1 MSGEMQFSIR
11 FRYCKEHGTFDEPL
25 ISLVNRICPTGRNFD
40 SKIMVAIGILR
51 WSFDYQREEIKN
63 ILFSRG
69 ISISTGEIS
78 NLSEEFLVRFY
89 VLHKRHV
96 PQMKAIFEKNGG
108 VRLHLD
114 GTGEAGNEIV
124 FMAKEGETGITLDAQ
139 TITTENKKYVMTFL
153 QALSLSYG
161 TPIVIVRD
169 MSKQISDAATD
180 VFPGVQQQICHYHFV
195 KNLGKLLFK
204 ERYAAFRKNIVNMK
218 ILSQLKRMKA
228 DICMR
233 GCRDS
238 ENVIIIAECK
248 WITLAIEHLLIC
260 RERSSNY
267 PFVLPYLV
275 IMDRIL
281 EIKLLNRRIFE
292 WNLSH
297 NIDCQEIIEFSD
309 KLEAI
314 TGSADVN
321 AQYTNTKKIWSWF
334 EKVRAILRVGR
345 HLSQNGCET
354 TAPGNAQK
362 MKEDLMAALSDIDNE
377 SVARG
382 RELFRAARQ
391 LTNNCRQ
398 HADELFVEVRD
409 HSGNVVEIVRDN
421 NLEERGHR
429 WSRMHIRRRTGRTRT
444 TNEMAHYGALT
455 AVFSNLENETY
466 VREVFSDVK
475 DFIREMQDI
484 TREEIRKSWILIK
497 PYARKEMIRSDVKRS
512 EFLDTFVTLL
522 EDGCSVEDWFF
533 KLEFSNPIMTP

>member
-1 MSGEMQFSIR
+1 MQFSIR
-11 FRYCKEHGTFDEPL
+11 FRHCKEHGTFDEPL
-25 ISLVNRICPTGRNFD
+25 MSIVNRICPAGRSFD
-40 SKIMVAIGILR
+40 TKIMVAIGILR
-51 WSFDYQREEIKN
+51 WSFNYQREEIKN

-89 VLHKRHV
+89 AFHKRHV
-96 PQMKAIFEKNGG
+96 PKMKTIFEKNGG

-124 FMAKEGETGITLDAQ
+124 FMAKEGATGITLDAQ
-139 TITTENKKYVMTFL
+139 TITTENKKYVKTFL
-153 QALSLSYG
+153 QALKLLYG

-169 MSKQISDAATD
+169 MSTQIRDAATD
-180 VFPGVQQQICHYHFV
+180 VFPGVMQQICHYHFV
-195 KNLGKLLFK
+195 KNLGNLLFK
-204 ERYAAFRKNIVNMK
+204 ANYAAFRKNVVNK
-218 ILSQLKRMKA
+218 RILSQLKQMKA
-228 DICMR
+228 DICTTV
-233 GCRDS
+233 CRDS
-238 ENVIIIAECK
+238 ENVLVVAERK

-267 PFVLPYLV
+267 PFVLPYLE

-281 EIKLLNRRIFE
+281 VIKRLNSRIFE

-297 NIDCQEIIEFSD
+297 NLDCQEIIEFSD
-309 KLEAI
+309 KLESI
-314 TGSADVN
+314 TSSADVN
-321 AQYTNTKKIWSWF
+321 VQYANIKKIWSWF
-334 EKVRAILRVGR
+334 EKVRTILRVGR

-354 TAPGNAQK
+354 TAPGNSQK
-362 MKEDLMAALSDIDNE
+362 MKEDLMVALSDIENE

-382 RELFRAARQ
+382 RKLSRAAKQ
-391 LTNNCRQ
+391 ITNNCRQ
-398 HADELFVEVRD
+398 HADELFVEVID

-455 AVFSNLENETY
+455 AIFSNMENETY

-484 TREEIRKSWILIK
+484 TREEIRKSRSLIN
-497 PYARKEMIRSDVKRS
+497 PYASKEMVRSDVKRS
-512 EFLDTFVTLL
+512 EFLENFVALL
-522 EDGCSVEDWFF
+522 EDGCSVKDWVS
-533 KLEFSNPIMTP
+533 KLELSNPIMTP

>member
-1 MSGEMQFSIR
+1 MQFSIR
-11 FRYCKEHGTFDEPL
+11 FRHCKEHGTFDEPL
-25 ISLVNRICPTGRNFD
+25 MSIVNRICPAGRSFD
-40 SKIMVAIGILR
+40 TKIMVAIGILR
-51 WSFDYQREEIKN
+51 WSFNYQREEIKN

-89 VLHKRHV
+89 AFHKRHV
-96 PQMKAIFEKNGG
+96 PKMKTIFEKNGG

-124 FMAKEGETGITLDAQ
+124 FMAKEGATGITLDAQ
-139 TITTENKKYVMTFL
+139 TITTENKKYVKTFL
-153 QALSLSYG
+153 QALKLLYG

-169 MSKQISDAATD
+169 MSTQIRDAATD
-180 VFPGVQQQICHYHFV
+180 VFPGVMQQICHYHFV
-195 KNLGKLLFK
+195 KNLGNLLFK
-204 ERYAAFRKNIVNMK
+204 ANYAAFRKNVVNK
-218 ILSQLKRMKA
+218 RILSQLKQMKA
-228 DICMR
+228 DICTTV
-233 GCRDS
+233 CRDS
-238 ENVIIIAECK
+238 ENVLVVAERK

-267 PFVLPYLV
+267 PFVLPYLE

-281 EIKLLNRRIFE
+281 GIKRLNSRIFE

-297 NIDCQEIIEFSD
+297 NLDCQEIIEFSD
-309 KLEAI
+309 KLESI
-314 TGSADVN
+314 TSSADVN
-321 AQYTNTKKIWSWF
+321 VQYANIKKIWSWF
-334 EKVRAILRVGR
+334 EKVRTILRVGR

-354 TAPGNAQK
+354 TAPGNSQK
-362 MKEDLMAALSDIDNE
+362 MKEDLMVALSDIENE

-382 RELFRAARQ
+382 RKLSRAAKQ
-391 LTNNCRQ
+391 ITNNCRQ
-398 HADELFVEVRD
+398 HADELFVEVID

-455 AVFSNLENETY
+455 AIFSNMENETY

-484 TREEIRKSWILIK
+484 TQEEIRKSRSLIN
-497 PYARKEMIRSDVKRS
+497 PYASKEMVRSDVKRS
-512 EFLDTFVTLL
+512 EFLENFVALL
-522 EDGCSVEDWFF
+522 EDGCSVKDWVS
-533 KLEFSNPIMTP
+533 KLELSNPIMTP

>member
-1 MSGEMQFSIR
+1 MQFSIR
-11 FRYCKEHGTFDEPL
+11 FRHCKEHGTFDEPL
-25 ISLVNRICPTGRNFD
+25 MSIVNRICPAGRSFD
-40 SKIMVAIGILR
+40 TKIMVAIGILR
-51 WSFDYQREEIKN
+51 WSFNYQREEIKN

-89 VLHKRHV
+89 AFHKRHV
-96 PQMKAIFEKNGG
+96 PKMKTIFEKNGG

-124 FMAKEGETGITLDAQ
+124 FMAKEGATGITLDAQ
-139 TITTENKKYVMTFL
+139 TITTENKKYVKTFL
-153 QALSLSYG
+153 QALKLLYG

-169 MSKQISDAATD
+169 MSTQIRDAAAD
-180 VFPGVQQQICHYHFV
+180 VFPGVMQQICHYHFV
-195 KNLGKLLFK
+195 KNLGNLLFK
-204 ERYAAFRKNIVNMK
+204 ANYAAFRKNVVNK
-218 ILSQLKRMKA
+218 RILSQLKQMKA
-228 DICMR
+228 DICTTV
-233 GCRDS
+233 CRDS
-238 ENVIIIAECK
+238 ENVLVVAEHK

-267 PFVLPYLV
+267 PFVLPYLE

-281 EIKLLNRRIFE
+281 GIKRLNSRIFE

-297 NIDCQEIIEFSD
+297 NLDCQEIIEFSD
-309 KLEAI
+309 KLESI
-314 TGSADVN
+314 TSSANVN
-321 AQYTNTKKIWSWF
+321 VQYANIKKIWSWF
-334 EKVRAILRVGR
+334 EKVRTILRVGR

-354 TAPGNAQK
+354 TAPGNSQK
-362 MKEDLMAALSDIDNE
+362 MKEDLMVALSDIENE

-382 RELFRAARQ
+382 RKLSRAAKQ
-391 LTNNCRQ
+391 ITNNCRQ
-398 HADELFVEVRD
+398 HADELFVEVID

-455 AVFSNLENETY
+455 AIFSNMENETY

-484 TREEIRKSWILIK
+484 TREEIRKSRSLIN
-497 PYARKEMIRSDVKRS
+497 PYASKEMVRSDVKRS
-512 EFLDTFVTLL
+512 EFLENFVALL
-522 EDGCSVEDWFF
+522 EDGCSVKDWVS
-533 KLEFSNPIMTP
+533 KLELSNPIMTP

>member
-1 MSGEMQFSIR
+1 MQFSIR
-11 FRYCKEHGTFDEPL
+11 FRHCKEHGTFDEPL
-25 ISLVNRICPTGRNFD
+25 MSIVNRICPAGRSFD
-40 SKIMVAIGILR
+40 TKIMVAIGILR
-51 WSFDYQREEIKN
+51 WSFNYQREEIKN

-89 VLHKRHV
+89 AFHKRHV
-96 PQMKAIFEKNGG
+96 PKMKTIFEKNGG

-124 FMAKEGETGITLDAQ
+124 FMAKEGATGITLDAQ
-139 TITTENKKYVMTFL
+139 TITTENKKYVKTFL
-153 QALSLSYG
+153 QALKLLYG

-169 MSKQISDAATD
+169 MSTQIRDAAAD
-180 VFPGVQQQICHYHFV
+180 VFPGVMQQICHYHFV
-195 KNLGKLLFK
+195 KNLGNLLFK
-204 ERYAAFRKNIVNMK
+204 ANYAAFRKNVVNK
-218 ILSQLKRMKA
+218 RILSQLKQMKA
-228 DICMR
+228 DICTTV
-233 GCRDS
+233 CRDS
-238 ENVIIIAECK
+238 ENVLVVAERK

-267 PFVLPYLV
+267 PFVLPYLE

-281 EIKLLNRRIFE
+281 GIKRLNSRIFE

-297 NIDCQEIIEFSD
+297 NLDCQEIIEFSD
-309 KLEAI
+309 KLESI
-314 TGSADVN
+314 TSSADVN
-321 AQYTNTKKIWSWF
+321 VQYANIKKIWSWF
-334 EKVRAILRVGR
+334 EKVRTILRVGR

-354 TAPGNAQK
+354 TAPGNSQK
-362 MKEDLMAALSDIDNE
+362 MKEDLMVALSDIENE

-382 RELFRAARQ
+382 RKLSRAAKQ
-391 LTNNCRQ
+391 ITNNCRQ
-398 HADELFVEVRD
+398 HADELFVEVID

-455 AVFSNLENETY
+455 AIFSNMENETY

-484 TREEIRKSWILIK
+484 TREEIRKSRSLIN
-497 PYARKEMIRSDVKRS
+497 PYASKEMVRSDVKRS
-512 EFLDTFVTLL
+512 EFLENFVALL
-522 EDGCSVEDWFF
+522 EDGCSVKDWVS
-533 KLEFSNPIMTP
+533 KLELSNPIMTP

>member
-1 MSGEMQFSIR
+1 MQFSIR
-11 FRYCKEHGTFDEPL
+11 FRHCKEHGTFDEPL
-25 ISLVNRICPTGRNFD
+25 MSIVNRICPAGRSFD
-40 SKIMVAIGILR
+40 TKIMVAIGILR
-51 WSFDYQREEIKN
+51 WSFNYQREEIKN

-89 VLHKRHV
+89 AFHKRHV
-96 PQMKAIFEKNGG
+96 PKMKTIFEKNGG

-124 FMAKEGETGITLDAQ
+124 FMAKEGATGITLDAQ
-139 TITTENKKYVMTFL
+139 TITTENKKYVKTFL
-153 QALSLSYG
+153 QALKLLYG

-169 MSKQISDAATD
+169 MSTQIRDAATD
-180 VFPGVQQQICHYHFV
+180 VFPGVMQQICHYHFV
-195 KNLGKLLFK
+195 KNLGNLLFK
-204 ERYAAFRKNIVNMK
+204 ANYAAFRKNVVNK
-218 ILSQLKRMKA
+218 RILSQLKQMKA
-228 DICMR
+228 DICTTV
-233 GCRDS
+233 CRDS
-238 ENVIIIAECK
+238 ENVLVVAERK

-267 PFVLPYLV
+267 PFVLPYLE

-281 EIKLLNRRIFE
+281 GIKRLNSRIFE

-297 NIDCQEIIEFSD
+297 NLDCQEIIEFSD
-309 KLEAI
+309 KLESI
-314 TGSADVN
+314 TSSADVN
-321 AQYTNTKKIWSWF
+321 VQYANIKKIWSWF
-334 EKVRAILRVGR
+334 EKVRTILRVGR

-354 TAPGNAQK
+354 TAPGNSQK
-362 MKEDLMAALSDIDNE
+362 MKEDLMVALSDIENE

-382 RELFRAARQ
+382 RKLSRAAKQ
-391 LTNNCRQ
+391 ITNNCRQ
-398 HADELFVEVRD
+398 HADELFVEVID

-455 AVFSNLENETY
+455 AIFSNMENETY

-484 TREEIRKSWILIK
+484 TREEIRKSRSLIN
-497 PYARKEMIRSDVKRS
+497 PYASKEMVRSDVKRS
-512 EFLDTFVTLL
+512 EFLENFVALL
-522 EDGCSVEDWFF
+522 EDGCSVKDWVS
-533 KLEFSNPIMTP
+533 KLELSNPIMTP

>member
-1 MSGEMQFSIR
+1 MQFSIR
-11 FRYCKEHGTFDEPL
+11 FRHCKEHGTFDEPL
-25 ISLVNRICPTGRNFD
+25 MSIVNRICPAGRSFD
-40 SKIMVAIGILR
+40 TKIMVAIGILR
-51 WSFDYQREEIKN
+51 WSFNYQREEIKN

-69 ISISTGEIS
+69 ISLSTGEIS

-89 VLHKRHV
+89 AFHKRHV
-96 PQMKAIFEKNGG
+96 PKMKTIFEKNGG

-124 FMAKEGETGITLDAQ
+124 FMAKEGATGITLDAQ
-139 TITTENKKYVMTFL
+139 TITTENKKYVKTFL
-153 QALSLSYG
+153 QALKLLYG

-169 MSKQISDAATD
+169 MSTQIRDAAAD
-180 VFPGVQQQICHYHFV
+180 VFPGVMQQICHYHFV
-195 KNLGKLLFK
+195 KNLGNLLFK
-204 ERYAAFRKNIVNMK
+204 ANYAAFRKNVVNK
-218 ILSQLKRMKA
+218 RILSQLKQMKA
-228 DICMR
+228 DICTTV
-233 GCRDS
+233 CRDS
-238 ENVIIIAECK
+238 ENVLVVAEHK

-267 PFVLPYLV
+267 PFVLPYLE

-281 EIKLLNRRIFE
+281 GIKRLNSRIFE

-297 NIDCQEIIEFSD
+297 NLDCQEIIEFSD
-309 KLEAI
+309 KLESI
-314 TGSADVN
+314 TSSADVN
-321 AQYTNTKKIWSWF
+321 VQYAKIKKIWSWF
-334 EKVRAILRVGR
+334 EKVRTILRVGR

-354 TAPGNAQK
+354 TAPSNSQK
-362 MKEDLMAALSDIDNE
+362 MKEDLMVALSDIENE

-382 RELFRAARQ
+382 RKLSRAAKQ
-391 LTNNCRQ
+391 ITNNCRQ
-398 HADELFVEVRD
+398 HADELFVEVID

-455 AVFSNLENETY
+455 AIFSNMENETY

-484 TREEIRKSWILIK
+484 TQEEIRKSRSLIN
-497 PYARKEMIRSDVKRS
+497 PYASKEMVRSDVKRS
-512 EFLDTFVTLL
+512 EFLENFVALL
-522 EDGCSVEDWFF
+522 EDGCSVKDWVS
-533 KLEFSNPIMTP
+533 KLELSNPIMTP